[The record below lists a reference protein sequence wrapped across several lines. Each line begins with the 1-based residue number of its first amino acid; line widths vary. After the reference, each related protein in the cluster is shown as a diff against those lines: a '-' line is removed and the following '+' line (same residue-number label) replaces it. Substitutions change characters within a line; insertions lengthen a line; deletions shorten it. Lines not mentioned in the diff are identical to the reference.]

1 MHAKLLPSPSRCEV
15 GGRNIN
21 KERFVLWGRVRLLG
35 PGGLGLSDV
44 RFPPACGAADPK
56 RR

>member
-1 MHAKLLPSPSRCEV
+1 MHAKLLPSPSRPEV

-35 PGGLGLSDV
+35 PGGGGWGCPTCDSLPLVGLQI
-44 RFPPACGAADPK
+44 
-56 RR
+56 

>member
-1 MHAKLLPSPSRCEV
+1 MHAKLLPSPSRPEV

-35 PGGLGLSDV
+35 PGGGGLGLSDV
-44 RFPPACGAADPK
+44 
-56 RR
+56 